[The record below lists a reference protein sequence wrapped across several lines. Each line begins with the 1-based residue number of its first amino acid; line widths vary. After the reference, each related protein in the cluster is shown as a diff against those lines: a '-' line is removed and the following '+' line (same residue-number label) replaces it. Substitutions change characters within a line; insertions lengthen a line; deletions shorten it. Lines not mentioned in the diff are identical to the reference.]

1 MLGSSLRYTQ
11 NGMALA
17 TLPTYNYVTHKLE
30 QKPIVQ
36 QSQRF
41 YPVIEHTDSQTTAE
55 WLVEHCSASQALLR
69 ETAKE
74 MAIAEIGG
82 YWFFDDG
89 SEMIVV

>member
-1 MLGSSLRYTQ
+1 MKTRYYQ

-17 TLPTYNYVTHKLE
+17 TLPTYNYNTHEMEL
-30 QKPIVQ
+30 KPIVL
-36 QSQRF
+36 QSERF
-41 YPVIEHTDSQTTAE
+41 FPVIEYTDSQTIAE

-69 ETAKE
+69 EMAKE

-89 SEMIVV
+89 SELAV